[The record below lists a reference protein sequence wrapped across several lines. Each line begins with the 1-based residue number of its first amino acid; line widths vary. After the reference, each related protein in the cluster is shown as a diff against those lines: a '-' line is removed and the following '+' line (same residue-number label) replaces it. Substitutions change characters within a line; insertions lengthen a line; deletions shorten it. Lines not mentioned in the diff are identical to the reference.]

1 MGSCIRN
8 PIAFGLPATVP
19 IPVRS
24 GPQGS
29 VTILYC
35 AWSFVTKKSSKTK
48 RNAGLFLDFFSTPF
62 GIQGVEK
69 AWKSDKKSS
78 PTSIKMEAW
87 GDPGGSWGS
96 TWRHLGAKSA
106 QSSKNLKK
114 VTSRT
119 PPLGTSGEPKFEKNA
134 VGRHFLSFF
143 CRYFSS
149 LDFSTIL
156 GDFRLR
162 N

>member
-1 MGSCIRN
+1 MGILKEIYELLKGITLNPKGDLEKSNEIFKQIY

-62 GIQGVEK
+62 GI
-69 AWKSDKKSS
+69 
-78 PTSIKMEAW
+78 
-87 GDPGGSWGS
+87 
-96 TWRHLGAKSA
+96 
-106 QSSKNLKK
+106 
-114 VTSRT
+114 
-119 PPLGTSGEPKFEKNA
+119 
-134 VGRHFLSFF
+134 
-143 CRYFSS
+143 
-149 LDFSTIL
+149 
-156 GDFRLR
+156 
-162 N
+162 